1 VPSVTGPVMS
11 TDTALVLVA
20 TWLLASLVVAAG
32 FGERAEI
39 TG

>member
-1 VPSVTGPVMS
+1 VPFSGSSAT

>member
-1 VPSVTGPVMS
+1 MS
-11 TDTALVLVA
+11 TDTALVLVVA
-20 TWLLASLVVAAG
+20 WLLAALVVAAG